1 MAVRLIRPPE
11 TKDLTLFLRTLF
23 LRTERRIIAEI
34 TRKRTAGYVDYAE
47 VAALERVRQILQNM
61 QDECWEYVPEMIEK
75 IFYRSDKD
83 AAGYANARTLTVPQT
98 AVVNQLSYNLLG
110 EIAEASETSYK
121 TVQGFYTIAR
131 LEADPYRTVAL
142 KQVSAQEAAGYGWM
156 QSSTKMM
163 QELKNQGITAFVD
176 KAGRRWTLSDYC
188 NMCARTTARQ
198 AEVAAILTAD
208 DHDLYQIVKIGSTCP
223 VCAPLEGRVY
233 SKSGTNPDYPPLS
246 LAFGKVDPTG
256 PDSLENTYLNIH
268 PNCLVPGGSILCE
281 SLVSASRRYYTG
293 DVISLKTAS
302 GNEIT
307 VTPNHP
313 ILTTKGFVAAASLKE
328 GDKIIEATAE
338 YAAFLRKTPN
348 NVYIPT
354 GIEEI
359 FHSLIQSRNS
369 SAVRV
374 KGSSVQFHSDGIA
387 NRKVD
392 IVFPASFGVGER
404 DIIGGKPLTEHG
416 FPSAHFRWLL
426 LFANSTSA
434 KVIVSALHSLYSFM
448 CGFGFVSCIK
458 AIAIDGKKLSNLRHR
473 ASANFSDL
481 RVSHSLIV
489 KLKKMLKLFSMGFK
503 KSRGNICKTLGYFRR
518 IKTVV
523 NSRCADSLVGNSEI
537 FGDFIPT
544 EPLLIKRLQSL
555 FSDNCLV
562 ISELTHKETP
572 FYNGYVYNLET
583 KPHYYVYNNIV
594 THNCLHSLIK
604 YTTIGKSDKQIQKD
618 RDFSDPKKN
627 PLNRDPRTKKQI
639 QAYREKERNRR
650 KLLADMKQH
659 KKYRAALGKEVPKD
673 FDKFREI
680 KYNNPKKWRI
690 LQKTKR
696 TYAEIDKKDWTDEF
710 KLKSKQAFKRFKDND
725 IILSSHALG
734 RLPRL
739 NQKKFPPIKEEDL
752 LSILSKS
759 PNYCEGDDK
768 KVYFSLDKQIAI
780 IKNNT
785 TGDIVSI
792 VRRKAE
798 KNDWT
803 RIV

>member
-1 MAVRLIRPPE
+1 MPIQIRPPE
-11 TKDLTLFLRTLF
+11 TEDLTRHLRMLY
-23 LRTERRIIAEI
+23 LCTERQIIDEI

-47 VAALERVRQILQNM
+47 VAALERVQKILQNM
-61 QDECWEYVPEMIEK
+61 VDESWEYVPQMVEK

-83 AAGYANARTLTVPQT
+83 AAGYRNARTLTVSQI
-98 AVVNQLSYNLLG
+98 AVSEQLANNLIG
-110 EIAEASETSYK
+110 EIVEASETAYK
-121 TVQGFYTIAR
+121 TVQGFYTLAR
-131 LEADPYRTVAL
+131 LEADPFRIAAL
-142 KQVSAQEAAGYGWM
+142 NQTLRQEAAGSGWTQTSARM
-156 QSSTKMM
+156 A

-176 KAGRRWTLSDYC
+176 KSGRKWSLYSYC
-188 NMCARTTARQ
+188 NMATRTTARQ
-198 AEVAAILTAD
+198 AEVAAVLTED
-208 DHDLYQIVKIGSTCP
+208 DWDLWQISKIGSTCP

-233 SKSGTNPDYPPLS
+233 SKSGMNPNFPPLT
-246 LAFGKVDPTG
+246 LAFGKVDPAG
-256 PDSLENTYLNIH
+256 PEDLTNTYLNIH

-293 DVISLKTAS
+293 DVIGLKTAS

-338 YAAFLRKTPN
+338 YAAFLRKAPN

-359 FHSLIQSRNS
+359 FHSLIQSRDS

-374 KGSSVQFHSDGIA
+374 KGSSVQFHGDGIA

-392 IVFPASFGVGER
+392 IVFPVSFGVGER

-416 FPSAHFRWLL
+416 FPSTHFRWLL

-434 KVIVSALHSLYSFM
+434 KVIVSTFHSLYSFM
-448 CGFGFVSCIK
+448 RGFGFVSRIK
-458 AIAIDGKKLSNLRHR
+458 AIAINGKKLSNLRHG

-489 KLKKMLKLFSMGFK
+489 KLKKMLKLLSMGFK
-503 KSRGNICKTLGYFRR
+503 KSWGNIRKTLGYFRR

-523 NSRCADSLVGNSEI
+523 NSRCADSLVGNPEI

-562 ISELTHKETP
+562 ISELTHKETS

-604 YTTIGKSDKQIQKD
+604 YTTIGKTDEQIRKD
-618 RDFSDPKKN
+618 IAFSDPTLN
-627 PLNRDPRTKKQI
+627 PLSRDPRTKKQI
-639 QAYREKERNRR
+639 KAYREKERNRR
-650 KLLADMKQH
+650 KLLADMKQWR
-659 KKYRAALGKEVPKD
+659 KYRAVLG
-673 FDKFREI
+673 DKAYKTFETFR
-680 KYNNPKKWRI
+680 KH
-690 LQKTKR
+690 
-696 TYAEIDKKDWTDEF
+696 
-710 KLKSKQAFKRFKDND
+710 KQADD
-725 IILSSHALG
+725 AVY
-734 RLPRL
+734 
-739 NQKKFPPIKEEDL
+739 KKLQAEYRKQNRKIKEA
-752 LSILSKS
+752 LS
-759 PNYCEGDDK
+759 D
-768 KVYFSLDKQIAI
+768 
-780 IKNNT
+780 
-785 TGDIVSI
+785 
-792 VRRKAE
+792 
-798 KNDWT
+798 
-803 RIV
+803 